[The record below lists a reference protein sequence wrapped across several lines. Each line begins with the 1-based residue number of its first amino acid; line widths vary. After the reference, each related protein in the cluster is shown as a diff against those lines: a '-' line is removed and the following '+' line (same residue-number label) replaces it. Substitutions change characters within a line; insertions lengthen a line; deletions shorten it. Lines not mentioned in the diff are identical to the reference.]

1 MHYNNTV
8 IDNNYLG
15 LQGFIL
21 LFKFSVD
28 TRMKF
33 FKANPYPANVEN
45 KVLPSFYSLAA
56 SQFFPVSM
64 TVFPQGNSTWEVS

>member
-15 LQGFIL
+15 LQGFFL
-21 LFKFSVD
+21 LFKFSVY

-45 KVLPSFYSLAA
+45 KVSS
-56 SQFFPVSM
+56 
-64 TVFPQGNSTWEVS
+64 